1 MCGAGPELSAL
12 HILAH
17 SFHSYHRC
25 PHFTGAKPKL
35 QIGNSFKVTK
45 PTEVVQ
51 VGLYPGLL
59 DSRSHT
65 AIEYERLLE
74 MFCG

>member
-1 MCGAGPELSAL
+1 MYGPGPELSAL
-12 HILAH
+12 RILAH
-17 SFHSYHRC
+17 SFHSYHYC
-25 PHFTGAKPKL
+25 PHFTGAKTKL
-35 QIGNSFKVTK
+35 QIGNFSKVTK

-65 AIEYERLLE
+65 AVKYKRLLE
-74 MFCG
+74 MFHG